1 MIAAYVSLEQV
12 MFPLLAKA
20 QANAD
25 HYKSL
30 FNNFTKL
37 SSLFFL
43 GLVLILFQDV
53 ILSFFP
59 LEYQLPHLFNLLII
73 WACSLII
80 INPLDIISYS
90 LNLTRKHFRWVIVYS
105 LFQVVIMLFSLQK
118 SLTVMLISLIVF
130 NLVMYLIS
138 FEVLFRAD
146 RRLSQVDW
154 SRPLRFFLV
163 MIVAIMV
170 ASQLPLI
177 ASSFFFAIAFLVLH
191 RLMYH

>member
-1 MIAAYVSLEQV
+1 MCIRDS
-12 MFPLLAKA
+12 
-20 QANAD
+20 
-25 HYKSL
+25 
-30 FNNFTKL
+30 
-37 SSLFFL
+37 
-43 GLVLILFQDV
+43 
-53 ILSFFP
+53 
-59 LEYQLPHLFNLLII
+59 II

-105 LFQVVIMLFSLQK
+105 LLQVVIMLFSLQK

-146 RRLSQVDW
+146 RRLSLVDW

-163 MIVAIMV
+163 MIVAVMV